1 MESLLKSLPDS
12 ELKVMMIIWN
22 NGEKMSTGE
31 ILSELKNDTTWKLS
45 TLQIILTRL
54 TEKGFL
60 KNEKIGRY
68 NYYTS
73 LVDGSEYTQFETKNF
88 VKKMY
93 NNSSKRLIASLING
107 DDSLTDEDIEEIRNM
122 LNKGGV

>member
-1 MESLLKSLPDS
+1 MENLLKSLPDS

-22 NGEKMSTGE
+22 NKKKMSTGE
-31 ILSELKNDTTWKLS
+31 ILAELKQDTSWKLS
-45 TLQIILTRL
+45 TLQIILARL

-68 NYYTS
+68 NYYSS
-73 LVDGSEYTQFETKNF
+73 LVDASKYTKFETKNF

-93 NNSSKRLIASLING
+93 NNSTKMLIASLIK
-107 DDSLTDEDIEEIRNM
+107 DDDTLSTEDIEEIRNM
-122 LNKGGV
+122 LNKGGM